1 MDSGLSAFVV
11 VMLVLQCLIFGTVI
25 ASDPDP
31 LTDFSPDAHN
41 FTLRNIFI
49 NGDVSHGP
57 GGTRAALDTK
67 IFPGIT
73 SQAITYVQFKMLP
86 CGINLPHTHPRATEL
101 LTLVSGGPI
110 EVGFVDTSGVA
121 HIDILNPGD
130 VTVFPRGM
138 LHFEQNVG
146 KTIAFYISALDSQN
160 PGTLTSAGALFQL
173 PTVALATA
181 LNQTGA
187 AVTAINSTL
196 YAYGPS
202 LQMSSVSGCVPGR
215 Y

>member
-1 MDSGLSAFVV
+1 MDSRFRAFLVG
-11 VMLVLQCLIFGTVI
+11 MLLLQCLHFSPVM
-25 ASDPDP
+25 AADPDP
-31 LTDFSPDAHN
+31 LVDFSPDAHN
-41 FTLRNIFI
+41 FTLRNIFM

-67 IFPGIT
+67 IFPATT
-73 SQAITYVQFKMLP
+73 SQGITYVQFKMVP
-86 CGINLPHTHPRATEL
+86 CGINLPHTHPRAAEL
-101 LTLVSGGPI
+101 LTLVSGGPLQ
-110 EVGFVDTSGVA
+110 VGFVDTNGVA
-121 HIDILNPGD
+121 HIDILYPGD

-173 PTVALATA
+173 PTVALATT

-196 YAYGPS
+196 YTYGPS